1 VCVTD
6 DATDQGDD
14 EESGMKRYVAVLV
27 AMGALVVGPAANAA
41 TDDAQTALNIIPSG
55 QHGFPGP
62 GADTQA
68 QMYDG
73 LTPLFD
79 NVSNGDLTTY
89 FKSEM
94 FGVSTD
100 GPGTPE
106 TVPFP
111 GVTLTRDIYD
121 VPHVVATNHDS
132 AVKTAG
138 WIAAED
144 RGLLL
149 AVARN
154 NAYVSAVDA
163 PGLDAVGLISSNQ
176 QFVPSQ
182 ATQNVVAKQA
192 QVLKSAGPEGKAVL
206 HDIDMFVKGINAY
219 FAANSPSTTPFT
231 RNDIFALNALKDQFV
246 GEGGGDEARRSQFL
260 GGLEKRLGKQKGY
273 SVFNDLRQHTNA
285 DSPTTV
291 DGKFPYEAAPSK
303 PGAPGSVV
311 LDPGSFAPTPAAKV
325 PKAAQTPA
333 ARPQAS
339 NELMIEANHSA
350 TGHPLLVGGPQIGYF
365 FPGFTYEIDM
375 HAPGLD
381 WRGATSAP
389 FPGYMLIG
397 RGKDFATT
405 LTSAGSDVID
415 QYAETLCGGSDHKY
429 MFNGKCLKMHHFDAG
444 VLNGTTPV
452 TFWTTVHGPVVGYAK
467 VHGKKVAI
475 SSKRSS
481 YGKDSLDL
489 LYNRRLS
496 DGQVHSAKSFEKAA
510 ALTPQTF
517 NSFYIDNKNVAM
529 FGAGLLPIRPAGTDP
544 SLPTVGTGGYEWKGF
559 LPASK
564 HVQGIDPQHTPVK
577 GTMVNWNNISA
588 HGFGAADDAFGGNGS
603 AARVN
608 LLNAELKKQESGGK
622 WTMAQVVS
630 AMNGAATQDVRAIE
644 TVPLLDKLLAGSTA
658 PNAQAAQMLALLDA
672 WHNAGG
678 SRLDSD
684 LNGKIDDPGAAIM
697 DAAWPKIA
705 DAFMKPQLGTSL
717 ENELNTLFSRFDQP
731 PGGQYSGWYQYF
743 DRDIRKLLSLHQKQ
757 PMVNNFCGK
766 GNLVQCQ
773 DAVWQAIAAAGAQLT
788 TDQGTADPTLWR
800 ADATA
805 ERIHF
810 GGLPLITMRY
820 TNRPT
825 GIQQVISFNKHG

>member
-1 VCVTD
+1 
-6 DATDQGDD
+6 
-14 EESGMKRYVAVLV
+14 MRRYVALV
-27 AMGALVVGPAANAA
+27 VAAGALAVVPSAFAAS
-41 TDDAQTALNIIPSG
+41 DDAATALNIIPSG
-55 QHGFPGP
+55 QHGLPGP
-62 GADTQA
+62 GADSQA
-68 QMYDG
+68 LLYDG

-79 NVSNGDLTTY
+79 NVSDGDLTTY

-100 GPGTPE
+100 GPGTTE
-106 TVPFP
+106 SVPFP
-111 GVTLTRDIYD
+111 GVTLTRDAYD
-121 VPHVVATNHDS
+121 VPHVVSTSHDA
-132 AVKTAG
+132 AVKTSG

-149 AVARN
+149 TVARG
-154 NAYVSAVDA
+154 NAYTAAIDA
-163 PGLDAVGLISSNQ
+163 PGLDAVGLIGSGQN
-176 QFVPSQ
+176 FVPNQ
-182 ATQNVVAKQA
+182 ATIDLVDKQA
-192 QVLKSAGPEGKAVL
+192 KVLKKAGPEGKAVL
-206 HDIDMFVKGINAY
+206 HDIDMFVAGINAY
-219 FAANSPSTTPFT
+219 LAANSPSTTPFT
-231 RNDIFALNALKDQFV
+231 RTDIFALNALKDQFV

-260 GGLEKRLGKQKGY
+260 GGLEDKLGKKKGY
-273 SVFNDLRQHTNA
+273 SVFNDLRQHVNA
-285 DSPTTV
+285 DSPTSV
-291 DGKFPYEAAPSK
+291 DGKFPYEAAPTK

-311 LDPGSFAPTPAAKV
+311 LDSGSFTSTPAAKA
-325 PKAAQTPA
+325 PTAAQTPA

-339 NELMIEANHSA
+339 NELMIEKSHSA

-375 HAPGLD
+375 HAPGLV

-397 RGKDFATT
+397 RGKDYATT

-429 MFNGKCLKMHHFDAG
+429 VYKGKCTKMHHFVAG
-444 VLNGTTPV
+444 TLGANTVQ
-452 TFWTTVHGPVVGYAK
+452 FWTTVHGPVVGYATT
-467 VHGKKVAI
+467 HGRKVAI
-475 SSKRSS
+475 ASKRSS

-529 FGAGLLPIRPAGTDP
+529 FGAGLLPIRPKGIDP
-544 SLPTVGTGGYEWKGF
+544 SLPTVGTGKYEWKGF
-559 LPASK
+559 LPAK
-564 HVQGIDPQHTPVK
+564 GHIQGIDPQHTPVK

-603 AARVN
+603 AARVDM
-608 LLNAELKKQESGGK
+608 LNQELKKQESGGK

-630 AMNGAATQDVRAIE
+630 AMNGAATQDVRAID
-644 TVPLLDKLLAGSTA
+644 TVPLLDKLLAGTTA
-658 PNAQAAQMLALLDA
+658 PNPQAQQMLDLLDD
-672 WHNAGG
+672 WHAAGG

-684 LNGKIDDPGAAIM
+684 LDGKVDDPGAAIM
-697 DAAWPKIA
+697 DGSWTGIA
-705 DAFMKPQLGTSL
+705 NALMQPRLGTALSD
-717 ENELNTLFSRFDQP
+717 ELSTLFSRFDHP
-731 PGGQYSGWYQYF
+731 PSGQYSGWYQYF
-743 DRDIRKLLSLHQKQ
+743 DRDIRKLMGLHQKQ
-757 PMVNNFCGK
+757 PMKNSYCGK
-766 GNLVQCQ
+766 GNLGDCQ
-773 DAVWQAIAAAGAQLT
+773 DAVWQAIADAGTQLT
-788 TDQGTADPTLWR
+788 TDQGTSDPTQWH

-810 GGLPLITMRY
+810 AGLGLITMRY

-825 GIQQVISFNKHG
+825 GIQQVISFDHHG